1 MFSIMNIY
9 LKINQTKYIN
19 ITMNIEELAL
29 GASLNIT
36 SFLMPWVTILISIIM
51 AMMIKDWAVSF
62 VKGLKFKM
70 NREFNPGD
78 VVLLDGE
85 EAVIITI
92 GLTKTVFE
100 KIGNK
105 GLVWRY
111 VPNERLA
118 YLKLEKVVRT
128 DVRKNGAE
136 KKKETLLS

>member
-1 MFSIMNIY
+1 MNIY

-62 VKGLKFKM
+62 VKGLKFKL
-70 NREFNPGD
+70 NSAFNPGD
-78 VVLLDGE
+78 VVILDE
-85 EAVIITI
+85 SEAVIMSI
-92 GLTKTVFE
+92 GVPQTVFE
-100 KIGNK
+100 RVCQRGI
-105 GLVWRY
+105 VWRY

-118 YLKLEKVVRT
+118 FLKLEKVVRS
-128 DVRKNGAE
+128 DVHKNGA
-136 KKKETLLS
+136 K

>member
-1 MFSIMNIY
+1 
-9 LKINQTKYIN
+9 
-19 ITMNIEELAL
+19 MNIEELAVGTSL
-29 GASLNIT
+29 DITAFLVPWASAL
-36 SFLMPWVTILISIIM
+36 LSIII
-51 AMMIKDWAVSF
+51 ALMIKDWATSF
-62 VKGLKFKM
+62 AKGLKFKM
-70 NREFNPGD
+70 NRDFNPGD
-78 VVLLDGE
+78 VVILDSE

-100 KIGNK
+100 KINNR

-128 DVRKNGAE
+128 DVIDIDDTA

>member
-1 MFSIMNIY
+1 MNIY

-100 KIGNK
+100 KVNNR

-111 VPNERLA
+111 VPNERLVF
-118 YLKLEKVVRT
+118 LKLEKVIRT
-128 DVRKNGAE
+128 DVVDADDIP

>member
-1 MFSIMNIY
+1 
-9 LKINQTKYIN
+9 
-19 ITMNIEELAL
+19 MNIEELAV
-29 GASLNIT
+29 GTSLNIT
-36 SFLMPWVTILISIIM
+36 EFLMPWLAALFSIIL
-51 AMMIKDWAVSF
+51 ALMIKDLATSF
-62 VKGLKFKM
+62 AKGLKFKM

-100 KIGNK
+100 KISNK
-105 GLVWRY
+105 GIVWRY

-118 YLKLEKVVRT
+118 YLKLEKVIRS
-128 DVRKNGAE
+128 DVHENGAE

>member
-1 MFSIMNIY
+1 
-9 LKINQTKYIN
+9 
-19 ITMNIEELAL
+19 MNIEELAV
-29 GASLNIT
+29 GTSLNIT
-36 SFLMPWVTILISIIM
+36 AFLVPWASALLSIII
-51 AMMIKDWAVSF
+51 ALMIKDWATSF
-62 VKGLKFKM
+62 AKGLKFKM
-70 NREFNPGD
+70 NRDFNPGD
-78 VVLLDGE
+78 VVILDGE

-100 KIGNK
+100 KINNR

-128 DVRKNGAE
+128 DVIDIDDTA

>member
-1 MFSIMNIY
+1 
-9 LKINQTKYIN
+9 
-19 ITMNIEELAL
+19 MNIEELAV
-29 GASLNIT
+29 GTSLDIT
-36 SFLMPWVTILISIIM
+36 GVLMPWLAALLSIIM
-51 AMMIKDWAVSF
+51 ALMIKDWATSF

-70 NREFNPGD
+70 NRDFNPGD

-100 KIGNK
+100 KVNNRGI
-105 GLVWRY
+105 VWRY

-118 YLKLEKVVRT
+118 FLKLEKVVRT
-128 DVRKNGAE
+128 DVRTNGTE